1 MCEYIPKEEYAYYRG
16 DYLNPHYN
24 NIRCKIDPV
33 IDNEQYC
40 VPKES
45 IWISDVIGFSNNML
59 RHQKYDCVL
68 EIESFSIVDLNTN
81 HHYSIRGIWC
91 QRIPS
96 KYFPKYSLFKD
107 QSCIEIGNDIILI
120 SPYNNSWISNGVLDG
135 ELTEIIVKSN
145 LNIKYAHL
153 IKD

>member
-33 IDNEQYC
+33 IENEQYC

-45 IWISDVIGFSNNML
+45 IWINDVIGFSNNML

-68 EIESFSIVDLNTN
+68 EIESFIKVDLNTN
-81 HHYSIRGIWC
+81 HHFSFRGVW
-91 QRIPS
+91 RKKVPE
-96 KYFPKYSLFKD
+96 KYLPKYSLFKE
-107 QSCIEIGNDIILI
+107 QSCIEIEEDIVLI
-120 SPYNNSWISNGVLDG
+120 SPYNNSCSLSDISDG
-135 ELTEIIVKSN
+135 AFTEIIFESN
-145 LNIKYAHL
+145 LNIKYAQL
-153 IKD
+153 IGS